1 MDRMIQDEQQLVA
14 MLGGSTPQVMM
25 SQMILSEFRTFRDVE
40 WRDFHKNVT
49 QWRSDMSERV
59 TKIEV
64 VVQAGLTN
72 TPSRLSVLEEKMQ
85 AFDKLRWQLFG
96 VVSAISAATAF
107 LGWFFPRNGLI
118 AH

>member
-1 MDRMIQDEQQLVA
+1 
-14 MLGGSTPQVMM
+14 
-25 SQMILSEFRTFRDVE
+25 
-40 WRDFHKNVT
+40 
-49 QWRSDMSERV
+49 
-59 TKIEV
+59 
-64 VVQAGLTN
+64 
-72 TPSRLSVLEEKMQ
+72 LEEKMQ